1 MGSALIQMAFSL
13 LQEVVAASSVGTGQ
27 EIAASSN
34 GHQFVRP
41 NMVNGGI
48 PAPPPTYVP
57 PVGSSFNT
65 WPNVY
70 TNLKN
75 IDYCTDQFSYITNRV
90 SASTP
95 SSRDRS
101 SSKSEEG

>member
-1 MGSALIQMAFSL
+1 MSLFLSVVRACVFLQMAFSL

-65 WPNVY
+65 
-70 TNLKN
+70 
-75 IDYCTDQFSYITNRV
+75 
-90 SASTP
+90 
-95 SSRDRS
+95 
-101 SSKSEEG
+101 